1 MKVREILARK
11 QKPTYTVLP
20 TNTLAELSKYLRDR
34 RIGAVV
40 VSTDGRTIE
49 GVISERDIAHKLCLH
64 DASFR
69 ALTVAELMTRTVITC
84 RLNDE
89 VAQVATTMSAHNIR
103 HVPVLDDDGKHAGM
117 VSIRDVLNLRVDEL
131 QREAALLRNL
141 SHQPAQPVH
150 DRE

>member
-1 MKVREILARK
+1 MKVRDILARK
-11 QKPTYTVLP
+11 QKPAYSVLP
-20 TNTLAELSKYLRDR
+20 TDTLTTLSKYLRDR

-64 DASFR
+64 DANFG
-69 ALTVAELMTRTVITC
+69 AITVAELMTRAVITC
-84 RLNDE
+84 RLNDP
-89 VAQVATTMSAHNIR
+89 VAHVATTMSAHNIR
-103 HVPVLDDDGKHAGM
+103 HVPVVDDEGHHAGM

-131 QREAALLRNL
+131 QREAALLRTM
-141 SHQPAQPVH
+141 SAQPGQPVE